1 MRRLA
6 VSIPVALGLML
17 AAAPSLAADQS
28 VQASGLSFTPTSV
41 TIGVGESVTWTNPGG
56 GTHNVH
62 FEDGQFDVPASP
74 SPSWPAEV
82 KRTFGAAGT
91 YRYFCEQHGGAGG
104 SGMSGTVVVK
114 EGGAGDTT
122 APDIDSLRVT
132 PATFCNK
139 ASDKC
144 PKRGARLRFT
154 IDEDAEVTGSIIRR
168 KDGVKVGS
176 LKVDAKSGPN
186 DFKFTGKGLKLGKYR
201 LDLVAEDAASNKSPV
216 NKTGFKIAT
225 QR

>member
-1 MRRLA
+1 MRLA
-6 VSIPVALGLML
+6 ASIPLALGLAL
-17 AAAPSLAADQS
+17 TTAPSLAADQEVHAGAGGYTAFS
-28 VQASGLSFTPTSV
+28 PSTV
-41 TIGVGESVTWTNPGG
+41 TILQGETVTWKNDG

-62 FEDGQFDVPASP
+62 FDDNSFQDPPAP
-74 SPSWPAEV
+74 SSASWTV
-82 KRTFGAAGT
+82 QRSFQTAGT
-91 YRYFCEQHGGAGG
+91 YKYRCDNHGIY
-104 SGMSGTVVVK
+104 MTGTVVVQAP
-114 EGGAGDTT
+114 GGGGDTT

-176 LKVDAKSGPN
+176 LKVDAKSGAN

-201 LDLVAEDAASNKSPV
+201 LDLVAEDASSNKSPV

-225 QR
+225 KR